1 MYLKLKVRLCT
12 VLLQVVSISPV
23 SKKKSVDLFD
33 VCCRGHKKDLL
44 PLVCCA
50 VSCYVFKTSIPT
62 SVNCLTYNSS
72 TIVFEDPTSNSSS
85 RYSEMGGCEKNRLQW
100 LTT

>member
-1 MYLKLKVRLCT
+1 MYLKLKVLCT
-12 VLLQVVSISPV
+12 VLLVYHLCQKRNLAICLMFAVQYHVMS
-23 SKKKSVDLFD
+23 SK
-33 VCCRGHKKDLL
+33 L
-44 PLVCCA
+44 P
-50 VSCYVFKTSIPT
+50 YH
-62 SVNCLTYNSS
+62 SVNCLTTYNSS